1 MNKFVIYINTI
12 IFSSQCFSSEL
23 TEFGYPNNVWTDD
36 YYTSLSMPSD
46 SYYDFYRSSV
56 YPFFSDNAP
65 NSNAANTEQDNLS
78 IEAKNAGY
86 LGSYSENTYVIEKH
100 GFITNCNKS
109 NNHYR
114 ILVMKN
120 NDLKINPSTSSGK
133 KYSGIIWTEYNK
145 LYEDPADKA
154 KWNSTDGN
162 ARRNQAGLSLY
173 GNYGRLVFFQGSAH
187 SNNSQGGYGGGA
199 ISIHHDATEARNITL
214 ENETLFT
221 QNFSSRDYGGG
232 AIQGREDL
240 GGKTIINGKSWF
252 LGNQV
257 GIPGSGVDDPRDI
270 KGSGGGAI
278 RGKCKFSENSQ
289 VYFKGN
295 SSIASINVGDSFT
308 VDNFV
313 NKIGGGG
320 GAICCAPNCFKD
332 SNKSHSDTLLI
343 EILGDATFT
352 ENYAN
357 RFGGAI
363 YVADGDIYLSPA
375 KDKIVTFHENYAG
388 GDSGAGYRNA
398 IDLSATSDSYSPKLE
413 IKPAGV
419 VVFKDPITSVS
430 KAKTT
435 ICPTETG
442 QLDIYCD
449 LFDPELRKDERKYA
463 GTSIW
468 EGGRVNLHN
477 DGWLRL
483 TDSESPSNQITIPA
497 SGTLG
502 IFNQITKEGSINLTD
517 LNSSVLEINNA
528 GLLSTNTKVLGAG
541 TIRFLNNSSSFN
553 FVNYSID
560 HERNISVE
568 NSTLIF
574 SNDNSKTTIR
584 GVFYAFNSTINSE
597 FNENFVVE
605 QNINLE
611 NTKFNIKSNS
621 ILFEK
626 NFIASYNSEDNK
638 AENYKVLNIQSTTLT
653 VEGNFAIN
661 GLTLVLG

>member
-65 NSNAANTEQDNLS
+65 NSNFANLEQDNLS
-78 IEAKNAGY
+78 IDAKNAGY

-100 GFITNCNKS
+100 GFITNCNNS
-109 NNHYR
+109 NNNYR

-120 NDLKINPSTSSGK
+120 KDLKINPSTSSGK
-133 KYSGIIWTEYNK
+133 KGIIWTEYSK
-145 LYEDPADKA
+145 LYKDSEDKA

-173 GNYGRLVFFQGSAH
+173 GNYGRLVFFQGVAH
-187 SNNSQGGYGGGA
+187 STNNQGGYGGGA
-199 ISIHHDATEARNITL
+199 ISIHHNAIEARNITL

-252 LGNQV
+252 LRNQV

-332 SNKSHSDTLLI
+332 SNKSPSDTLLI